1 MQTLTE
7 IIADSQEVTTFNVD
21 RGIEAVRKQIK
32 DGFADSSTKVFRLK
46 FKLEYF
52 IQVLKLLN

>member
-21 RGIEAVRKQIK
+21 RGIEFIRKQIK
-32 DGFADSSTKVFRLK
+32 DGFADSSTKVN
-46 FKLEYF
+46 
-52 IQVLKLLN
+52 VN